1 MFHMRKFYIGKIYMS
16 KVCTCKSSF
25 HAKYKRQTTPKGEF
39 ECTEPTEFLEYFGS
53 KDGHNSG
60 MHLVQNGYRSN
71 QAVTF
76 LLLPNNQWLQLI
88 V

>member
-1 MFHMRKFYIGKIYMS
+1 MFHMRKFYICKIYMS

-25 HAKYKRQTTPKGEF
+25 HAMYKRQTTPKG

-60 MHLVQNGYRSN
+60 MHLVENGDRSN